1 MRPQEARDEL
11 ISSEACQA
19 PTADVVPLRRPKH
32 QSDIL
37 QPNENMSEFEW
48 ARVTSKTWDMEQ
60 G

>member
-11 ISSEACQA
+11 TSSEARQA
-19 PTADVVPLRRPKH
+19 PTADVVPLRQPKH
-32 QSDIL
+32 QPDIL